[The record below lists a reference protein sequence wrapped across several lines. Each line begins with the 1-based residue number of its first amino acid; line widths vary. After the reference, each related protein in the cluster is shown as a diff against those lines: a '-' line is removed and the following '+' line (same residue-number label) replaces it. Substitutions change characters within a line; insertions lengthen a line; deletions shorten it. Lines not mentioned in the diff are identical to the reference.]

1 MKHIWLIGAGL
12 MAQEYFKVLSTLNV
26 SISVIGRGSKSA
38 KKFKNVT
45 NFDCVEGGVEKFLSK
60 KPKLVDFA
68 IVAVNVRYLTNVSKQ
83 LISYGIKSILVEKPG
98 GLNKNDIESL
108 YKSSITHK
116 ANIYIAYNRRFY
128 QSVDLAQRMIDE
140 DGGVSSFS
148 FNFTELIYK
157 LEELQ
162 VPLVERKMLLLC
174 NSSHVIDLA
183 FFLGGVPK
191 IIKCYHNDK
200 SKINWHQTSSIFSG
214 SGITQNGALFSYG
227 ANWESPGRWELII
240 NTLKRKLIFCPLE
253 ELKVQEHKSF
263 DTIKHRFDKES
274 DIDNKYKPGLF
285 KLVEALLHKNDISL
299 CRIEEMRQLTDIYY
313 KIANY

>member
-12 MAQEYFKVLSTLNV
+12 MAQEYFRVLNTLNV
-26 SISVIGRGSKSA
+26 SITVVGRGSKSA
-38 KKFKNVT
+38 RKFKNAT
-45 NFDCVEGGVEKFLSK
+45 NFDCLEGGVEKFLSK
-60 KPKLVDFA
+60 KPTVVDFA
-68 IVAVNVRYLTNVSKQ
+68 IVAVNVRHLTKVSKQ

-128 QSVDLAQRMIDE
+128 QSVDLAQRIIHE

-148 FNFTELIYK
+148 FNFTELIHR
-157 LEELQ
+157 LEEFQ
-162 VPLVERKMLLLC
+162 VPLIEREMLLFN

-183 FFLGGVPK
+183 FFLGGFPK
-191 IIKCYHNDK
+191 IIKCYHNDS

-214 SGITQNGALFSYG
+214 SGVTQNGALFSYG

-263 DTIKHRFDKES
+263 DTIKHTFNEDS
-274 DIDNKYKPGLF
+274 DIDSKYKPGLF
-285 KLVEALLHKNDISL
+285 KLVEAFLHKNDISL
-299 CRIEEMRQLTDIYY
+299 CRMEEMRQLTDIYY